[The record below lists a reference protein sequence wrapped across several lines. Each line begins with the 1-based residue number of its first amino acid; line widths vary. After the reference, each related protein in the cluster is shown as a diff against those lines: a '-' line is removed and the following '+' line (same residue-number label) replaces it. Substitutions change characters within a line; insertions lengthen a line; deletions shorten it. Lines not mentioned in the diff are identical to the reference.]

1 MANPDV
7 FAGSFCAG
15 ATSRIPRQFDEPG
28 VLASFVFMDAAK
40 LRAEIRAMTDDL
52 DVMPTEDL
60 ILYAGG
66 RGWLNMSRT
75 NMAMSLLNAEPQH
88 RKRQARMELHFLILR
103 GYLRDILEGNLSE

>member
-1 MANPDV
+1 
-7 FAGSFCAG
+7 
-15 ATSRIPRQFDEPG
+15 
-28 VLASFVFMDAAK
+28 MDAAK

-60 ILYAGG
+60 ILYAEG

-75 NMAMSLLNAEPQH
+75 IMAMSLLNTEPQF

-103 GYLRDILEGNLSE
+103 GYLRDMLGGKPQ